1 MTQKEI
7 NKAIREYKEYQ
18 SMIKSVEREMESVKE
33 KIIKH
38 MENKKLEVIE
48 VDAGTARYTHVLG
61 SRFDTKRFSKE
72 NETLYEVYQVPT
84 DSMRFQVN

>member
-7 NKAIREYKEYQ
+7 NRAIQDYKDYQ
-18 SMIKSVEREMESVKE
+18 LMIKSVEREMENVKK

-38 MENKKLEVIE
+38 MESKKIEVIE
-48 VDAGTARYTHVLG
+48 VDTGTARYTHVLG

-72 NETLYEVYQVPT
+72 NENLYKTYQVPT
-84 DSMRFQVN
+84 DSMRFQVL